1 MSSERSS
8 GRIRRRRLTLGTAV
22 LAAAVLL
29 ALAGPGTASAE
40 AVNGLCA
47 GRKVR
52 TLPFSTGRV
61 DVFKTRGYVCAVTF
75 AKKTGARK
83 TMSVSVQARGSR
95 PARDKGRYTHHAGPV
110 TVHAGHRCVWVKGRI
125 GGHGV
130 SSGWILC

>member
-1 MSSERSS
+1 MVSS
-8 GRIRRRRLTLGTAV
+8 GRGSGRIRRRLTLGTAV

-29 ALAGPGTASAE
+29 ALAGPGISSAQ
-40 AVNGLCA
+40 AVDGFCA

-61 DVFKTRGYVCAVTF
+61 DVFKSRGYVCAVAV
-75 AKKTGARK
+75 AKRTGARK
-83 TMSVSVQARGSR
+83 SMSVSVKARGGR
-95 PARDKGRYTHHAGPV
+95 PARDKGHYSHHAGPV

-125 GGHGV
+125 SGRGV